1 MHVNRG
7 GHEDW
12 VSSVHPLHF
21 PIMNIPLTEQQRK
34 SLEALPSKGWTPQMD
49 TIMKLPCEEAIAV
62 LALAG
67 PNHSIYFV
75 IEPDGYTH
83 S

>member
-1 MHVNRG
+1 M
-7 GHEDW
+7 
-12 VSSVHPLHF
+12 S
-21 PIMNIPLTEQQRK
+21 IKLTPHQENALA
-34 SLEALPSKGWTPQMD
+34 SLPSKGWIPQME
-49 TIMKLPCEEAIAV
+49 TITKLPCEEAIAV

-67 PNHSIYFV
+67 PHHSIYFV